1 MNPDIFTSIR
11 SHYNMFTKAEKKVAD
26 FVLENP
32 RQILDMSITDLA
44 DRCGIGDTSVFRF
57 CRDLDLK
64 GYQDFRIMIAHSLK
78 TEEGDM
84 LTSGAISP
92 EDTLDVVIQKTLQ
105 INTQALQ
112 ETCRLID
119 QESVSK
125 AVGWLIDAGRVSFFG
140 MGTSYITA
148 LDAYNKFMRIT
159 PKVEV
164 AGDSH
169 MQAMSACMMTEQD
182 VAVAISYS
190 GSTKDTIDAAK
201 AAKGCGAKV
210 ISLTRFV
217 KSPLTQYSDLTL
229 LCGATEGPFQGGS
242 LSAKL
247 SQLFLLDII
256 YQEYFRRTY
265 DISMR
270 NKSLTSEAVVEKQL

>member
-11 SHYNMFTKAEKKVAD
+11 SHYNAFTKAEKKVAE

-32 RQILDMSITDLA
+32 KQILDMSITDLA
-44 DRCGIGDTSVFRF
+44 ERCGVGDTSVFRF

-64 GYQDFRIMIAHSLK
+64 GYQDFRIMIAHSLN
-78 TEEGDM
+78 TEEGGM
-84 LTSGAISP
+84 LIGGAVSP
-92 EDTLDVVIQKTLQ
+92 EDTLEIVIQKTLQ
-105 INTQALQ
+105 VNTQALQ
-112 ETCRLID
+112 ETYKLVD
-119 QESVSK
+119 PESVKK
-125 AVGWLIDAGRVSFFG
+125 AVDWLISAGRVSFFG
-140 MGTSYITA
+140 AGTSYITA

-159 PKVEV
+159 PKVEA

-201 AAKGCGAKV
+201 AAKERGARV
-210 ISLTRFV
+210 ISLTRFI

-265 DISMR
+265 DLSMK
-270 NKSLTSEAVVEKQL
+270 NKSLTSEAVAEKQL